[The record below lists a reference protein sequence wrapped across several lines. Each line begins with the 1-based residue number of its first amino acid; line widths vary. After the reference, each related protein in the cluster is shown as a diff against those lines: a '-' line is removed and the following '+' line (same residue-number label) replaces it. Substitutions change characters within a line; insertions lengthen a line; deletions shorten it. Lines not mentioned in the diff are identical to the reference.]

1 MNNEMSKTRQ
11 MLIEGYIESLEQE
24 QIPWKKGW
32 NNGDSQHNP
41 ITNTFYRGINQL
53 LLNYIYD
60 ERRYED
66 PRWLTFNQIRKE
78 GWTLENAKGQGVPVE
93 KWGIYDREEKKY
105 INVSDMKKIIAE
117 EQLEGRE
124 VDARFCWSCKT
135 FTVFNASLVKG
146 IEKYEIIR
154 NEFDIDEVGFEMIKN
169 YCDATDLAIIEGRQ
183 SKGKAFYNKTYDTVY
198 VPDRY
203 YFDDSYEYL
212 ATILHECCHST
223 GHPNRLNRN
232 MLNEHDE
239 YALEEL
245 RAEIGS
251 SFLCGDLGLDI
262 SNARIDN
269 HKAYIQSWISGFKEK
284 PNVLLSAINDAKK
297 ITDYIENKGEL
308 SEIIERQKCVIQGR
322 KR

>member
-78 GWTLENAKGQGVPVE
+78 GWTLENAKGQGVPLE

-105 INVSDMKKIIAE
+105 INVSDMKKIIVE

-183 SKGKAFYNKTYDTVY
+183 SNGRAFYNKTYDTVY

-203 YFDDSYEYL
+203 CFDDSYEYL

-239 YALEEL
+239 YAFEEL

-262 SNARIDN
+262 SNTRIDN

>member
-1 MNNEMSKTRQ
+1 
-11 MLIEGYIESLEQE
+11 
-24 QIPWKKGW
+24 
-32 NNGDSQHNP
+32 
-41 ITNTFYRGINQL
+41 
-53 LLNYIYD
+53 
-60 ERRYED
+60 
-66 PRWLTFNQIRKE
+66 
-78 GWTLENAKGQGVPVE
+78 
-93 KWGIYDREEKKY
+93 
-105 INVSDMKKIIAE
+105 MKKISVE

-154 NEFDIDEVGFEMIKN
+154 NEFDIDEVGLEMIEN

-183 SKGKAFYNKTYDTVY
+183 SNGKAFYNKTYDTVY

-262 SNARIDN
+262 SNTRIDN